1 MKRRDF
7 LKASGCFIVTAS
19 AAGMA
24 CGDDSS
30 TGQPDGLV
38 TNNSFSFPQGVASGD
53 PTPSSVMLWTRA
65 EAQVPVSPI
74 NVTVEVSE
82 SESFGNVIVSQT
94 VALTGGSDFT
104 LRMLVEGLS
113 PATWYY
119 YRFKSGDATSDTGR
133 TRTAPATDADAQ
145 VNLAWVSCQDYSAG
159 LYDAWRQM
167 IDDDKAAAEADQIQ
181 FVLHVGDF
189 IYETIGSG
197 FQAPLDDSFE
207 PIALKNRDGSPR
219 ELPPFPSGGGVV
231 PGDDGTFASSLNDY
245 RHLYRSYLA
254 DPNLREARARW
265 PFVCTWDDHEFTNDC
280 WQSQANYDESA
291 TLGEPSETRKI
302 AANQAWFEYVPANLT
317 GAAGVAGVDPEAAD
331 FEPADVSDAPFT
343 MFDDNGFA
351 TDADN
356 VAAVGSITIYRSLRY
371 GANVELLVTD
381 LRSYRTDHAIPED
394 LTATSQAFFD
404 PRNAL
409 PKDMVNIMDA
419 GRTAN
424 GGSPP
429 DDVLGFPNA
438 RKNSPPGSML
448 GADQKQWF
456 KDSLMAS
463 DATWKVWGS
472 EVPLFRF
479 LIRQGPIAALLADR
493 LLNADAWDG
502 YNTERKELMK
512 FIGDNQIAN
521 VVSFSGDVH
530 AHYAG
535 YIMDDFDLDAGN
547 QTPVMVELTAA
558 GITSNS
564 VFSFLEKPTR
574 SGAVATIRPLVT
586 YDATLNPGGAENFI
600 ENMNCALLYGSYAA
614 NDAATTKR
622 SDSVAKTA
630 IDNARATYPDANPHL
645 VYADTNSQ
653 GYGLAKIT
661 ATQIEA
667 ELVTMERPVD
677 DQRNPAVKRRAS
689 FTIPKVNAGQ
699 APTLTGPTITGT
711 KPWPVNLG

>member
-30 TGQPDGLV
+30 TGQPDALV

-65 EAQVPVSPI
+65 EAEVAVSPI
-74 NVTVEVSE
+74 NVTVEVSA
-82 SESFGNVIVSQT
+82 SKSFGNVIVSET
-94 VALTGGSDFT
+94 VALTGGSDFS

-113 PATWYY
+113 PSTWYY
-119 YRFKSGDATSDTGR
+119 YRFRAGDATSDIGR
-133 TRTAPATDADAQ
+133 TRTAPAADANEQ

-167 IDDDKAAAEADQIQ
+167 IDDDKSAAGADQIQ

-197 FQAPLDDSFE
+197 FQDPLDDSFQAVE
-207 PIALKNRDGSPR
+207 LKNRDGSAR

-231 PGDDGTFASSLNDY
+231 PGDDGTFAASLNDY
-245 RHLYRSYLA
+245 RHLYRSYLS

-265 PFVCTWDDHEFTNDC
+265 PFICTWDDHEFTNDC

-291 TLGEPSETRKI
+291 TLAEPSETRKI

-317 GAAGVAGVDPEAAD
+317 GAGGVAGVDPEAAD
-331 FEPADVSDAPFT
+331 FEPANVSDAPFT
-343 MFDDNGFA
+343 TFDDNGFA

-356 VAAVGSITIYRSLRY
+356 VAAVGSMTIYRSFRY

-381 LRSYRTDHAIPED
+381 LRSYRSDHAIPEE
-394 LTATSQAFFD
+394 LTASSQAFFD

-424 GGSPP
+424 GGNPP

-438 RKNSPPGSML
+438 RKNSPPGTMM

-456 KDSLMAS
+456 KDSLMGL
-463 DATWKVWGS
+463 DATWKVWS
-472 EVPLFRF
+472 NEVPLFRF
-479 LIRQGPIAALLADR
+479 LVRQGPIAALLADR
-493 LLNADAWDG
+493 LADCDSWDG

-530 AHYAG
+530 AAFAG
-535 YIMDDFDLDAGN
+535 YVMDDYDLDAGN
-547 QTPVMVELTAA
+547 QTPVMVDFTAA
-558 GITSNS
+558 GISSNS
-564 VFSFLEKPTR
+564 LFSFYEKPTR
-574 SGAVATIRPLVT
+574 SGAVASIRPLVT
-586 YDATLNPGGAENFI
+586 YDATANPGGAENFI
-600 ENMNCALLYGSYAA
+600 ENINCTLLYGSYAA
-614 NDAATTKR
+614 NDAAATKR
-622 SDSVAKTA
+622 SDSAAKTA

-645 VYADTNSQ
+645 LYADANSQ

-661 ATQIEA
+661 ANQIEA
-667 ELVTMERPVD
+667 EIVTMERPID
-677 DQRNPAVKRRAS
+677 DQRGPTVKRSAS
-689 FTIPKVNAGQ
+689 FAVPNVAAGQ
-699 APTLTGPTITGT
+699 APTITGPTFTGT